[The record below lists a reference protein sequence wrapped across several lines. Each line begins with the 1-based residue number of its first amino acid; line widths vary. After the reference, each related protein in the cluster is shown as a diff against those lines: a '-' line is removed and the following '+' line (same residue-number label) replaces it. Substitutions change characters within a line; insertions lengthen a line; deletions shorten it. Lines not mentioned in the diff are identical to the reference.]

1 MHRKTRQ
8 LSIFN
13 FFKGELLA
21 IINGSYE
28 ERKKW
33 MKKYS
38 LKHLTAMSRAKRGS
52 HERSVTCEN
61 QDTRGW
67 CEKVGSQKKEK
78 RKIKGNSEAD

>member
-21 IINGSYE
+21 IINGSYG

-33 MKKYS
+33 MGKYS
-38 LKHLTAMSRAKRGS
+38 LKHLTAMSRAKRG
-52 HERSVTCEN
+52 EVT
-61 QDTRGW
+61 
-67 CEKVGSQKKEK
+67 KEV
-78 RKIKGNSEAD
+78 